1 MPVRDEKA
9 HAVVTEGH
17 GWPWRAGGKQTRL
30 KVKRSPSPTPLKGV
44 WFPRRLFGPLD
55 DEPQTSA

>member
-1 MPVRDEKA
+1 MVPVKDEKA

-30 KVKRSPSPTPLKGV
+30 KGV